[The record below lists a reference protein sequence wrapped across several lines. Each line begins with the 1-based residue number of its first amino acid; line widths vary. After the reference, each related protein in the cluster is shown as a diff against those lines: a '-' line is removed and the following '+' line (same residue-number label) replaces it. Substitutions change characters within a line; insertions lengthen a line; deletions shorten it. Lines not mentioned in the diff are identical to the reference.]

1 MLRFELFIIF
11 PSQTPDDEI
20 DGPYFPPNVNACRT
34 QLEIDNIHSAVTN
47 HVEVREFGNPLSE
60 NEFSELTHI
69 VNPCQVELS
78 TLVDCYLLARQ
89 TIVNVINNV

>member
-1 MLRFELFIIF
+1 VLLLKLFIIYF
-11 PSQTPDDEI
+11 HQTPDDEI
-20 DGPYFPPNVNACRT
+20 DGHYLPPNVDACRA

-89 TIVNVINNV
+89 TIVNLFNNV